1 MFLPT
6 VPVPL
11 SYQRAS
17 TQIQRETNVFIL
29 ISPPSHPH
37 RPQYVDSALEAVT
50 GIKSGQRVVIQG
62 AVATPVLLVEAMT
75 QFGKSAGLKDVQVN
89 VDDG

>member
-1 MFLPT
+1 M
-6 VPVPL
+6 
-11 SYQRAS
+11 
-17 TQIQRETNVFIL
+17 
-29 ISPPSHPH
+29 
-37 RPQYVDSALEAVT
+37 

-89 VDDG
+89 IDAV